1 MDLVVFVMYSIIIV
15 LAGLVALLIGA
26 ACAKL
31 LGFRLNE
38 PEYYEDEEDV
48 DVHFSHKKEKV

>member
-1 MDLVVFVMYSIIIV
+1 MDLEVFVMYSIIIV

-38 PEYYEDEEDV
+38 PEYYEEDV
-48 DVHFSHKKEKV
+48 DDDK